1 MSVTGFFAAFMFHRG
16 YRVVTRRLGFVLF
29 FTLYQF
35 DKVCCLIGCVKTFV
49 PKSLSFQQFHV
60 DKDCRYLRRGLLA

>member
-1 MSVTGFFAAFMFHRG
+1 MTGFFAAFMFHRG

-49 PKSLSFQQFHV
+49 PKSLSF
-60 DKDCRYLRRGLLA
+60 